1 MKTLKIFFVLL
12 LIVGIG
18 TLSEAQTTKANKKA
32 VRQAAIKKSI
42 DDRIFTF
49 VANQATPLGK
59 GPITLTSTY
68 DLRIK
73 ADSVISFLPYF
84 GRAYFDVGYN
94 QTDMGVKFTST
105 KFDYQVA
112 ERKKGGWM
120 ITIKPAD
127 VQHIASLILN
137 ISVDGY
143 ASLTISSNN
152 RDVISYDGYLE

>member
-1 MKTLKIFFVLL
+1 M
-12 LIVGIG
+12 
-18 TLSEAQTTKANKKA
+18 
-32 VRQAAIKKSI
+32 
-42 DDRIFTF
+42 
-49 VANQATPLGK
+49 GK

-105 KFDYQVA
+105 KFDYQVT
-112 ERKKGGWM
+112 ERKKGAWM

-127 VQHIASLILN
+127 VQHIESLILN